1 MVLEAG
7 YAGTTGFRKVV
18 KVTVFVTKK
27 DGMTDAD
34 FIDHYNKKHARMAAD
49 VLLKHNIISYS
60 LVRCPGICR
69 FAFGLVKTMSNL
81 LDLSPPER

>member
-7 YAGTTGFRKVV
+7 YPGTTGFRKVV
-18 KVTVFVTKK
+18 KVTVYVKKK

-34 FIDHYNKKHARMAAD
+34 FIEHYNKKHAQMAAD

-60 LVRCPGICR
+60 LVCGPGSC
-69 FAFGLVKTMSNL
+69 
-81 LDLSPPER
+81 